1 MRCRTLLPLALA
13 CATAF
18 PQSGDPI
25 TADPPAAPAGAEPC
39 DVVTLFEN
47 ATCSG
52 YNLVLRRPWGGAPSA
67 CGGAWAR
74 VVLRFDGAVSAGTQ
88 FDRYGALWFDGVELL
103 RTTTPEPNAVAPIA
117 WRVSKDV
124 TRYSALFASA
134 DAAANATLTIPNT
147 VDAQYDGVITVNA
160 SLAFY
165 AGAAPAGL
173 PDAVIALASPVA
185 NLTANPWGAMQVDGN
200 CSAGTCA
207 LSAPTPVFRNAVSA
221 TLDVYASGHSCE
233 EFWYAN
239 APTDIADK
247 FSGGCG
253 GGSYRRIDV
262 FVDGVLAG
270 ATTPFPVVYS
280 GGLDPLLWR
289 PLAGIESFDIP
300 AYRFD
305 LSPFCG
311 PFNDGAPH
319 NISID
324 VVGNSP
330 SGHWCTSRRSHGRVG
345 DEAEALS
352 PSGTSTRCSSSA
364 STRRT
369 RRAPA
374 SSSST
379 TRARRPRRRPSPT
392 PPTAAESPHPRR

>member
-1 MRCRTLLPLALA
+1 MKLRPSLP
-13 CATAF
+13 
-18 PQSGDPI
+18 Q
-25 TADPPAAPAGAEPC
+25 
-39 DVVTLFEN
+39 
-47 ATCSG
+47 
-52 YNLVLRRPWGGAPSA
+52 
-67 CGGAWAR
+67 
-74 VVLRFDGAVSAGTQ
+74 
-88 FDRYGALWFDGVELL
+88 
-103 RTTTPEPNAVAPIA
+103 
-117 WRVSKDV
+117 
-124 TRYSALFASA
+124 
-134 DAAANATLTIPNT
+134 